1 MKLLVMILVA
11 VGLLYLGNDM
21 LQRFMQPVGNVRCVE
36 VVDAQQFIGNNLKL
50 YGQSS
55 EEIVP
60 LSECQLRDT
69 ERDGGNGGQQG
80 RIRWAKCQVD
90 QECSQAGND

>member
-1 MKLLVMILVA
+1 MKLILMILTVA
-11 VGLLYLGNDM
+11 GLLYLGNDM

-36 VVDAQQFIGNNLKL
+36 VADAQQFIGNNLKF

-60 LSECQLRDT
+60 QSECQLRDS
-69 ERDGGNGGQQG
+69 ERDGSSGAQQG
-80 RIRWAKCQVD
+80 RIRWAKCKVD
-90 QECSQAGND
+90 EGCSQAGND

>member
-1 MKLLVMILVA
+1 MKLLIMILVVA
-11 VGLLYLGNDM
+11 GLLYLGNDM

-36 VVDAQQFIGNNLKL
+36 VADAQQFIGNHLKL

-60 LSECQLRDT
+60 LSECQMRDT
-69 ERDGGNGGQQG
+69 ERDGSSGGRQG
-80 RIRWAKCQVD
+80 RIRWAECKVD
-90 QECSQAGND
+90 QECNQAGND